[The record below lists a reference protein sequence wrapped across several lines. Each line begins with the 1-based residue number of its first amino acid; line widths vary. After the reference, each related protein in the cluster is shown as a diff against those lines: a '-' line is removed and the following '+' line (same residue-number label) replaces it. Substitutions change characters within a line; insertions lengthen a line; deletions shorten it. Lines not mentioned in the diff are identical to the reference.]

1 MASIRKRI
9 AKDGTVSHRVEIRL
23 KGHAPQRATFKR
35 LTDARRWAQAT
46 ESAIR
51 EGRYFRTAEARKHT
65 LADAID
71 RYGDTV
77 LPAKKP
83 NTVSQQTQQLG
94 WWRQELGGLAL
105 ADVTPARIAAA
116 RDSLA
121 TTLGPAT
128 VVRYLAV
135 LGHLLS
141 VAATDWQWIEDSPMR
156 KVRKPSEPRGRV
168 RFLSDDERE
177 RLLSACRES
186 GNPYLY
192 PAVVLALS
200 TGMRKGELR
209 GLTWADVD
217 IPGGRITLHE
227 TKNNERRVVPL
238 VGHALEAVRTIPRRI
253 DTPLLF
259 PGRNPHKPM
268 DLRAPWVAALKGA
281 GISDFRWHDLRHS
294 TASYLAMN
302 GATLAEIAE
311 VLGHKT
317 LAMVKRYSHLSDAH
331 TSGVVERMTARIF
344 GDG

>member
-1 MASIRKRI
+1 MVAP
-9 AKDGTVSHRVEIRL
+9 GT
-23 KGHAPQRATFKR
+23 
-35 LTDARRWAQAT
+35 
-46 ESAIR
+46 
-51 EGRYFRTAEARKHT
+51 
-65 LADAID
+65 
-71 RYGDTV
+71 
-77 LPAKKP
+77 
-83 NTVSQQTQQLG
+83 
-94 WWRQELGGLAL
+94 GGLVL
-105 ADVTPARIAAA
+105 ADVTPARIGAA

-141 VAATDWQWIEDSPMR
+141 VAATDWQWLEDNPMR

-168 RFLSDDERE
+168 RFLSDEERK

-186 GNPYLY
+186 DNPVLY

-217 IPGGRITLHE
+217 MRGRRITPHE
-227 TKNNERRVVPL
+227 TKNNERRMVSL
-238 VGHALEAVRTIPRRI
+238 VGHAMEAVRAIPRRI
-253 DTPLLF
+253 DTPLRF
-259 PGRNPHKPM
+259 PGPNKHKSM
-268 DLRAPWVAALKGA
+268 DLRAPWEAALKRA

-302 GATLAEIAE
+302 GASLAE

-317 LAMVKRYSHLSDAH
+317 LAMVKRYSHLSEAH
-331 TSGVVERMTARIF
+331 TSGVVERMTAQIF